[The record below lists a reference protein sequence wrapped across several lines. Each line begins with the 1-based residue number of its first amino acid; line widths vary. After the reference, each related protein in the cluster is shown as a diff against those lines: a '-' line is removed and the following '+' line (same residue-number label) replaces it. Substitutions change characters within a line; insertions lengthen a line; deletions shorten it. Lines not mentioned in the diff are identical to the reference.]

1 MRTKMKNQIKKIFIM
16 KGKETR
22 YYRNKNLDKKN
33 IRNYID
39 PMLNFKINSKH

>member
-22 YYRNKNLDKKN
+22 YYRNTKLVKKN
-33 IRNYID
+33 YKELHR
-39 PMLNFKINSKH
+39 PHVEF